1 MSADHAFCTPDIAD
15 QAAGAIEA
23 QQLVDA
29 ISAGR
34 LEPQHAWVAFTEL
47 QGRHG
52 RNAQALKAFV
62 IRLAKA
68 ACAARSE

>member
-1 MSADHAFCTPDIAD
+1 MSTDHAYCTPEVAD

-29 ISAGR
+29 IADGR

-68 ACAARSE
+68 ARTVRSE